1 MSVVI
6 KEEVQ
11 RTDTERFIA
20 IFLDL
25 SNFAQN
31 LVVDGWLSVNQ
42 RGEVKNHTLREI
54 IMIFQNFPNF

>member
-1 MSVVI
+1 MQS
-6 KEEVQ
+6 
-11 RTDTERFIA
+11 TDTERFIA

-31 LVVDGWLSVNQ
+31 LVVDGWLSLNQ

-54 IMIFQNFPNF
+54 IMIFQNFLNF